1 MHDTA
6 LVSTIAISLVCA
18 FIGGFVAHK
27 LHLSPIVGYLLVG
40 LLIGPHTPGVV
51 ANSELAQQL
60 SEIGVI
66 LLMFGVGMHF
76 SIQDLLSVRGIA
88 VPGAI
93 LQIAVATTLGTFL
106 ALGWGWSTAGA
117 IFFGLELSVASTV
130 VLVKALEARQSLGSI
145 DGHIAVGWLI
155 VEDLVTVL
163 ALVLLP
169 ALAPI
174 LTETTVQ
181 AAQPQEIFLSVA
193 STIAKVTT
201 FVILMVFVGRRLCP
215 WLLSQ
220 VANTGSRELFTL
232 FVIGSALGIAFVA
245 AQLFNV
251 SVALGAFFAGIVM
264 RESEL
269 SHRAAAKALP
279 FQDAFAVLFFVSVG
293 MLFDPQVLVTHP
305 FQLTLVLA
313 IILCA
318 KTLAAFVLILLFRYP
333 VRTALTVAASLAQIG
348 EFSFILAALG
358 AELAIVP
365 TYAYSLILA
374 AALISIS
381 LNTLMFRMIE
391 PVERLLRNSQIIR
404 DLSKTDNLAALTQ
417 PEPIRDH
424 VVLVGYGR
432 SGKRVG
438 RLLQAEHV
446 PFVVIEQNRELV
458 RELRKQGINAVYGDA
473 EIPEVLKEA
482 SVQTCR
488 LLIVT
493 APNPFEIRQIC
504 DHADDLNPQIR
515 IIARTHSEE
524 EQTYL
529 ESLPRV
535 DLVVLAERELAR
547 AINNHVTRYYRHLV
561 GPTQTSA

>member
-27 LHLSPIVGYLLVG
+27 LRLSPIVGYLLVG
-40 LLIGPHTPGVV
+40 ILIGPHTPGVV
-51 ANSELAQQL
+51 ANSQLAQQL

-76 SIQDLLSVRGIA
+76 SIKDLLSVRAIA

-93 LQIAVATTLGTFL
+93 LQIAVATTLGTLL
-106 ALGWGWSTAGA
+106 ALAWGWSMAA
-117 IFFGLELSVASTV
+117 AVFFGLALSVASTV
-130 VLVKALEARQSLGSI
+130 VLVKALEARQALGTI
-145 DGHIAVGWLI
+145 DGRIAVGWLI

-174 LTETTVQ
+174 LTHAAVQ
-181 AAQPQEIFLSVA
+181 AAQPQEIFFSVA
-193 STIAKVTT
+193 STIAKVTS

-215 WLLSQ
+215 WLLSH
-220 VANTGSRELFTL
+220 VASTGSRELFTL

-293 MLFDPQVLVTHP
+293 MLFDPRVVTTHP
-305 FQLTLVLA
+305 VQLALVLA
-313 IILCA
+313 IVLCA
-318 KTLAAFVLILLFRYP
+318 KTVAAFMLIVVFRYP

-358 AELAIVP
+358 SQLEILP
-365 TYAYSLILA
+365 NHAYSLILA

-381 LNTLMFRMIE
+381 LNPLVFRLIE
-391 PVERLLRNSQIIR
+391 PMEKRLKNLQMMRNLR
-404 DLSKTDNLAALTQ
+404 KTDALAVLAQ
-417 PEPIRDH
+417 PESIRDH

-458 RELRKQGINAVYGDA
+458 SELRKQGIIAIYGDA
-473 EIPEVLKEA
+473 EIPEVLQEA
-482 SVQTCR
+482 SVQTSR

-515 IIARTHSEE
+515 IIARTHNEE

-535 DLVVLAERELAR
+535 ELVVLAERELAR
-547 AINNHVTRYYRHLV
+547 AINEHVIRYYRHLV